1 MSVFSTIRFLFL
13 AMLVF
18 CVCLPVHALDV
29 DLFERN
35 DTSLTL
41 QLSSIQSLHDRV
53 LVEQFH
59 AMPSLTR
66 INENPKQFSVTL
78 DSTPGI
84 LRYLKAARLSGG
96 IYVHLPQLCPSSN
109 CEGIHFKIRGKI
121 IMFGDAIAHDSM
133 LINGSDATHSAVF
146 FTNEE
151 KPRLQSAVYI
161 GAEFSASAVN
171 QINDSFFAIRQAYRR
186 LAGYDLLAGR
196 GILVTMARDSE
207 GAKGFGGDFLN
218 ILRLTFHNRRDE
230 TEDEI
235 VRLMVYT
242 FAHEVAH
249 ALHPAKLLEMSPQG
263 RVVSEGSADFLRVV
277 ILRHIGLLD
286 KNQLTSIVS
295 RAYDACQHKRG
306 SAGLLERIAKK
317 AAHFREYYD
326 CGMIYYFAFMFDSM
340 DSNTAAAE
348 QGFISSLLS
357 VFKSAPETNDDAQE
371 CALISDGCKRW
382 VLKQMTGN
390 EDMLKAQRAWFDEK
404 WQAYIHRHEE

>member
-1 MSVFSTIRFLFL
+1 MSNFWAVRCLFL
-13 AMLVF
+13 TLLGCCA
-18 CVCLPVHALDV
+18 CLPVHALDV
-29 DLFERN
+29 ELFERN

-41 QLSSIQSLHDRV
+41 QLSSIQGLHDRV

-59 AMPSLTR
+59 AMSSLTR

-109 CEGIHFKIRGKI
+109 CEGIHFKVRGKI
-121 IMFGDAIAHDSM
+121 IMFGDAIAYDSM

-151 KPRLQSAVYI
+151 KPRLQSGVYI

-171 QINDSFFAIRQAYRR
+171 QINDSFFAIRQAYREI
-186 LAGYDLLAGR
+186 AGYDLLAGR
-196 GILVTMARDSE
+196 GVLVTIAKDSE

-230 TEDEI
+230 SEEEI

-242 FAHEVAH
+242 FTHEVTH
-249 ALHPAKLLEMSPQG
+249 AVHPAKLLEMSPQG
-263 RVVSEGSADFLRVV
+263 RIVSEGSADFLRVL
-277 ILRHIGLLD
+277 ILRRTGLLD

-295 RAYDACQHKRG
+295 GAYDACQRKRG
-306 SAGLLERIAKK
+306 SAGLLERVAKK
-317 AAHFREYYD
+317 TAYFREYYD
-326 CGMIYYFAFMFDSM
+326 CGMIYYFAFLFDSM
-340 DSNTAAAE
+340 DTNTAEAE
-348 QGFISSLLS
+348 QGFVSSLLS
-357 VFKSAPETNDDAQE
+357 AFQAAPEASGEAQY
-371 CALISDGCKRW
+371 CALISNACERA
-382 VLKQMTGN
+382 VLKQMVGN

-404 WQAYIHRHEE
+404 WHAYIHRK